1 MLKSMEWA
9 NWIGFGFLYIF
20 RKQTHTS
27 GLACLMPFRKEQV
40 AARSAGISSC
50 FASQELAQLIAE
62 GLAYSWS
69 EGFADQLIPAEQTV
83 CCRSYIFQRLEGAG
97 KQD

>member
-1 MLKSMEWA
+1 ML
-9 NWIGFGFLYIF
+9 
-20 RKQTHTS
+20 
-27 GLACLMPFRKEQV
+27 FRKEQV

-69 EGFADQLIPAEQTV
+69 ERFADHCYQQSKQHVAEVTPSRDYKELASRIKGLFLV
-83 CCRSYIFQRLEGAG
+83 FILYLH
-97 KQD
+97 